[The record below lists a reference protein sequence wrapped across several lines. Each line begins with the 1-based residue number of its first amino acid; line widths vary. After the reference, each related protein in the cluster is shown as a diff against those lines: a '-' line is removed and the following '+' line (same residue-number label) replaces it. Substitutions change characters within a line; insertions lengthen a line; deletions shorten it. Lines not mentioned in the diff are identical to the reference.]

1 MTCMIAPLPGG
12 QPGIFPIPHDLFDRL
27 RNDGSKAA
35 RDLGVGGAELENFFI
50 GATTRADGAPF
61 YLFITAPDLKTGQ
74 EKQWQGAFF
83 APFGVGEIHGLV
95 KAVPGNK
102 SDEFAMSKLDV
113 TAKLVVEGKTHAE
126 ASWQLIGSQHSL
138 PNKSALIQNVDV
150 TNAGPHEAEDIRRCI
165 ALHAPQMALGEPR
178 ALVSM
183 QCGVAVSALI
193 EAIC

>member
-1 MTCMIAPLPGG
+1 A
-12 QPGIFPIPHDLFDRL
+12 Q
-27 RNDGSKAA
+27 A
-35 RDLGVGGAELENFFI
+35 LGVGKQDMADYFVGA
-50 GATTRADGAPF
+50 ATRADGTPF
-61 YLFITAPDLKTGQ
+61 YLWITAPDLETGQ
-74 EKQWQGAFF
+74 QKPWTGAFF

-102 SDEFAMSKLDV
+102 SDDFAITELDV
-113 TAKLVVEGKTHAE
+113 TAKLVVRGKTHAE

-138 PNKSALIQNVDV
+138 PNKAALIQGVKIVD
-150 TNAGPHEAEDIRRCI
+150 AGPHDADDIRRCI

>member
-12 QPGIFPIPHDLFDRL
+12 QPGIFPIPYDDFLKLRGDGIAAGQALGLRKEELDR
-27 RNDGSKAA
+27 D
-35 RDLGVGGAELENFFI
+35 FI
-50 GATTRADGAPF
+50 GAATRADGAPF
-61 YLFITAPDLKTGQ
+61 YIWNTAPDLETGQ
-74 EKQWQGAFF
+74 GQAWRGAFF

-95 KAVPGNK
+95 EAVPGDK
-102 SDEFAMSKLDV
+102 SETFAMSQLDV
-113 TAKLVVEGKTHAE
+113 TAKLVVRGKTEAE

-138 PNKSALIQNVDV
+138 PNKAALIQGVKIVDS
-150 TNAGPHEAEDIRRCI
+150 GPHDADDIRRCI

-178 ALVSM
+178 ALVAM

>member
-12 QPGIFPIPHDLFDRL
+12 QPGIFPIPFDLFDKL
-27 RNDGSKAA
+27 RSDGSAA
-35 RDLGVGGAELENFFI
+35 AQALGVGKDDLEQYYI

-61 YLFITAPDLKTGQ
+61 YLWITAPDLKTGQ
-74 EKQWQGAFF
+74 EQPWKGAFF

-95 KAVPGNK
+95 EAVPGK
-102 SDEFAMSKLDV
+102 KGEDFAISKLDV
-113 TAKLVVEGKTHAE
+113 IAKLVVQGKTHAE
-126 ASWQLIGSQHSL
+126 ASWQLIGSQNSL
-138 PNKSALIQNVDV
+138 PNKAALIQGVKIVD
-150 TNAGPHEAEDIRRCI
+150 AGPHDPDDIRRCI